1 MTIRKTASHD
11 STRMC
16 GARRFGALVGTAA
29 MLSAAAV
36 HAQDAPPPP
45 LIDFAQQQN
54 TNDNLQ
60 SVATAVQVI
69 CPQLV
74 GLQGGDSAAENV
86 ALWLAEDDPELQT
99 ARDLTLRCNE
109 LVITARNNLDRGE
122 GGRDLMVTD
131 ADLVGSL
138 QQVTAEELGSQGTL
152 TMEASNG
159 QFSNVAGR
167 LDSIR
172 LASLSSGFGTRAAAL
187 NFEVDGQALTASNM
201 GLAEPLTGG
210 GAAADTQRRWGWFL
224 TGGYNTGDFDRDV
237 QREGGDLEDSF
248 DFDVLS
254 ATGGI
259 DYRFDNFV
267 LGAALGY
274 DDYDADI
281 DSASDDGGVLVSGGS
296 TDADGFSGSLFGLYF
311 INNFFIDGIVT
322 VGSLDFDL
330 ERELVYEGNGNA
342 ALDTLGVNQTLTAD
356 PEADHY
362 SFGLTVGYTIYSG
375 AWLIEPQIAYTYRN
389 IDVDG
394 YTEQARI
401 NDTGAAGGMNLR
413 VDDYDIDSK
422 RTITGIQ
429 VSRNYS
435 TDFGVLVPSA
445 RFDWYHEFEDDG
457 QTVDAKYALE
467 DDLAEALG
475 GPFSSN
481 IGFGSDGT
489 ANCLSC
495 FRILTDDPE
504 ADYFVVGLALAARF
518 KNGLQG
524 FIGYDGLLGYDDL
537 TSHAFTLG
545 IRGAF

>member
-1 MTIRKTASHD
+1 MKKRRVAPRGQVQPSGFNSIWTLAVCAASLLPT
-11 STRMC
+11 SM
-16 GARRFGALVGTAA
+16 AL
-29 MLSAAAV
+29 
-36 HAQDAPPPP
+36 AQDVPPPP
-45 LIDFAQQQN
+45 LINFAQQQN
-54 TNDNLQ
+54 TNANLQ

-74 GLQGGDSAAENV
+74 NLDGRGVDG
-86 ALWLAEDDPELQT
+86 WLNESDPALQT
-99 ARDLTLRCNE
+99 TRDLTLRCNE
-109 LVITARNNLDRGE
+109 LVITARNNLDLGE
-122 GGRDLMVTD
+122 GGRDLFVTD
-131 ADLVGSL
+131 AQLVGSL

-152 TMEASNG
+152 TVRASNG
-159 QFSNVAGR
+159 QFANVAGR
-167 LDSIR
+167 LDAIR
-172 LASLSSGFGTRAAAL
+172 LASLSSGFGTRAAAFNWEL
-187 NFEVDGQALTASNM
+187 EGQAVTASSL
-201 GLAEPLTGG
+201 GVAEPLTGG
-210 GAAADTQRRWGWFL
+210 GAAADSQKRWGWFL
-224 TGGYNTGDFDRDV
+224 TGGYNTGDFDRNV

-248 DFDVLS
+248 DFDTLS
-254 ATGGI
+254 ATGGF

-267 LGAALGY
+267 LGAAIGY

-281 DSASDDGGVLVSGGS
+281 DSASDAGGELVSGGS

-311 INNFFIDGIVT
+311 LNNFFIDGIVT

-330 ERELVYEGNGNA
+330 ERELIYVGNGTA
-342 ALDTLGVNQTLTAD
+342 ELDTLGVNQTLKAD
-356 PEADHY
+356 TNADHY
-362 SFGLTVGYTIYSG
+362 SMGLSVGYTIHSG
-375 AWLIEPQIAYTYRN
+375 AWLIEPQVAYNYRKV
-389 IDVDG
+389 DVDG

-401 NDTGAAGGMNLR
+401 SDTGADGGMNLR

-422 RTITGIQ
+422 RTIAGIQ

-435 TDFGVLVPSA
+435 TNFGVLVPSA

-467 DDLAEALG
+467 DDLAAEVG
-475 GPFSSN
+475 GPFSSG

-504 ADYFVVGLALAARF
+504 ADYFVLGIALAARF

-524 FIGYDGLLGYDDL
+524 FIGWDGLLGYDDL
-537 TSHAFTLG
+537 TSNSFTLG